1 MERGTPLG
9 WVLFE
14 RFIDDGDYSYIQ
26 DHGWVLEDLFLSQEA
41 AQKEADAKNIEFLLD
56 HVLPHLHE
64 WVGDGDEH
72 IKDATDEEL
81 CHLCYALTGTN
92 PDNPVAAL
100 ASIEQFITECPNNKL
115 VPEAAQEA
123 GWILEHFPQWVLFH
137 VRPLF
142 LK

>member
-1 MERGTPLG
+1 MEKRTPLG

-14 RFIDDGDYSYIQ
+14 RFIDEGGYSYIQ
-26 DHGWVLEDLFLSQEA
+26 DYGWVLAGLFLSQEA
-41 AQKEADAKNIEFLLD
+41 ARKEADVKNIEFLLD
-56 HVLPHLHE
+56 HVLPNLHE

-72 IKDATDEEL
+72 IKNATDEER
-81 CHLCYALTGTN
+81 CHLSYVLTGTN

-100 ASIEQFITECPNNKL
+100 AAIEQFIAGCPNNKL

-123 GWILEHFPQWVLFH
+123 GWILEHFPQWALFR
-137 VRPLF
+137 VQPLF

>member
-1 MERGTPLG
+1 MEKRTPLG

-14 RFIDDGDYSYIQ
+14 RFIEDGDYSYIQ
-26 DHGWVLEDLFLSQEA
+26 SHGWVLEDLFLSQEA
-41 AQKEADAKNIEFLLD
+41 AQKEADAKNIEFLLE
-56 HVLPHLHE
+56 HVLPNLCS
-64 WVGDGDEH
+64 WVGYGDEH
-72 IKDATDEEL
+72 IEDATDEER
-81 CHLCYALTGTN
+81 CHLSYVLTGTN

-115 VPEAAQEA
+115 APEAAQEA